1 MKITVFPNSINN
13 ILSLNKQVS
22 VQLDSQVA
30 ITTNVNEI
38 FTSSPFREAEYYD
51 HQVLSDSIIEI
62 YNLGDFPLKGAM
74 RAIVLNKI
82 DLPLKF
88 NEHGVLVKADVN
100 KDDGSFI
107 NACGEKVT
115 IHGKYSNV
123 FKKKNDTKIS
133 SRNIWGLDKSGKIS
147 VTSSDKAILYQLV
160 NKCLSEPKF
169 NIDKQ
174 DHNIKASYKRAAND
188 LLKKSVEEKLDELV
202 NIYRDNIEEFKT
214 FYLATIDQV
223 KEQSP
228 FRAIVVVE
236 ETKDFITKHK
246 EKINCADF
254 NQKLDDKIKDIDE
267 EKKAAAINLKN
278 FTAEKDI
285 PEFETSDPKSLAEFI
300 NNYGLFKSNN
310 SIWY

>member
-1 MKITVFPNSINN
+1 
-13 ILSLNKQVS
+13 
-22 VQLDSQVA
+22 
-30 ITTNVNEI
+30 
-38 FTSSPFREAEYYD
+38 
-51 HQVLSDSIIEI
+51 
-62 YNLGDFPLKGAM
+62 
-74 RAIVLNKI
+74 LNKI

-246 EKINCADF
+246 EKI
-254 NQKLDDKIKDIDE
+254 
-267 EKKAAAINLKN
+267 
-278 FTAEKDI
+278 
-285 PEFETSDPKSLAEFI
+285 
-300 NNYGLFKSNN
+300 
-310 SIWY
+310 